1 MEIAET
7 AIRSR
12 RFARP
17 EHRDLSVRW
26 VLKVFRAQ
34 PDRKDLRD
42 REAHRDR
49 RAHKARRARPVQPV
63 LRAHRGFRA
72 FPAYPVRL
80 AQPAQQ
86 SFPLMR
92 PAVPPER

>member
-26 VLKVFRAQ
+26 GLKVFRAQ

-49 RAHKARRARPVQPV
+49 RAHKARRARLAQRV
-63 LRAHRGFRA
+63 LRAHRVS
-72 FPAYPVRL
+72 PAYPVRL